1 MNSSTAT
8 CTHPE
13 CAMPSLEQKDVCIFH
28 EKRAGKTREELR
40 QGIEIHTAMRKK
52 KIINGYFQGADFSQL
67 TIFEKNFFECDL
79 RDASFYGARL
89 RKIGFDF
96 SQLDRADFQEIIL
109 ERIDLRRVL
118 SAEEIL
124 LYHAILD
131 RVFLPPLKTLGIKNI
146 YEYGPHKDPHKA
158 LDVYQ
163 KLRETYKSQG
173 ELIDSGICFEKEMDK
188 RREVG
193 GWKEKLWLSI
203 LWVLCGYG
211 ERPGRAF
218 ASFLVT
224 IVVFAVIYMNLSLI
238 NVDGTI
244 LRYDFGNALYF
255 SVVTFTSLG
264 YGDIRPTGI
273 AKMFAGIEALLGI
286 FLISLF
292 VFVFC
297 RKMVR

>member
-1 MNSSTAT
+1 MTAKT
-8 CTHPE
+8 KPCAHPE
-13 CAMPSLEQKDVCIFH
+13 CSMPSLEGKDVCIFH
-28 EKRAGKTREELR
+28 EQRAGKTREEL
-40 QGIEIHTAMRKK
+40 GAGLEMYTDMRKK
-52 KIINGYFQGADFSQL
+52 KIVGGYFYKADFSQL

-79 RDASFYGARL
+79 REASFYGARL

-96 SQLDRADFQEIIL
+96 SQLDGADFQEIIL
-109 ERIDLRRVL
+109 ERIDLRRVT
-118 SAEEIL
+118 SAKDIL

-131 RVFLPPLKTLGIKNI
+131 RVFLPPLKTLGVKNV
-146 YEYGPHKDPHKA
+146 YDYGKSRDPSKA

-173 ELIDSGICFEKEMDK
+173 ELIDSGICFEREMDK

-193 GWKEKLWLSI
+193 NWKETLWLSI

-224 IVVFAVIYMNLSLI
+224 IFLFALIYMNLSLV

-244 LRYDFGNALYF
+244 LHYDFGNALYF

-273 AKMFAGIEALLGI
+273 AKMFAGMEALLGI